1 MAQDAAALEILSR
14 LPEVEA
20 RFDAAAVTGGAAPPM
35 AGFYAL
41 AAIPARYALE
51 RGAWGEAATL
61 EVPTAGPP
69 FTIAITH
76 FARALGAARS
86 VELAPDGARAGLIEA
101 AAIDTTRLAMLR
113 EELREANDDYWSEQ
127 VNIELLTASAWLFF
141 ARGRRDLALSAM
153 RDAADAEDATD
164 KSAVSPGP
172 LAPARE
178 LLGEMLL
185 EAGDAAGALAE
196 FEASMAKEPRRF
208 RSTYGAARAAES
220 SGDTAL
226 ARRYYERVLEIAEN
240 ADSARAEIAH
250 ARDFIDQ
257 GA

>member
-76 FARALGAARS
+76 FARALGVARRPRGPDS
-86 VELAPDGARAGLIEA
+86 LRRGELALATLEMS
-101 AAIDTTRLAMLR
+101 RLGQIRDALR
-113 EELREANDDYWSEQ
+113 SANDDYWADQ
-127 VNIELLTASAWLFF
+127 VSIQLRVASAWYEF
-141 ARGRRDLALSAM
+141 ARGHRHRALTEM
-153 RDAADAEDATD
+153 REAADAEDATD

-185 EAGDAAGALAE
+185 KAGDEDEALAE

-208 RSTYGAARAAES
+208 RSTYGAARAAEA
-220 SGDTAL
+220 SGDAAL

-240 ADSARAEIAH
+240 ADSERAEIAH
-250 ARDFIDQ
+250 ARDFVDQ